1 MNEVGHG
8 GAPEHARS
16 RKPPVNAKGSPED
29 LVRAVRAVGV
39 SDERLL
45 DALRA
50 TPRVAFVPPE
60 HAAVAYADRPVP
72 IPHGQ
77 VTTQP
82 SLSAMM
88 IEGLELTGDEH
99 VLEIGTGLGFQTALL
114 ARLAAD
120 VTSIDMWPDLVRQ
133 ARRNLAGQGILNAEV
148 RLGDG
153 SGGVPERAPYD
164 AIVVSAAFPTVPEP
178 LVGQLRLGGRL
189 VQPIGPGGEEEVVLF
204 RRAHEGLERR
214 RVLTLARFVR
224 LLGRHGFTA

>member
-1 MNEVGHG
+1 MT
-8 GAPEHARS
+8 AR
-16 RKPPVNAKGSPED
+16 GSPED
-29 LVRAVRAVGV
+29 LVRAVRAAGV
-39 SDERLL
+39 SDVRLL
-45 DALRA
+45 DALRS
-50 TPRVAFVPPE
+50 TPRAAFAPPE

-88 IEGLELTGDEH
+88 IEGLEFTGDEH
-99 VLEIGTGLGFQTALL
+99 ALEIGTGLGFQTALL

-120 VTSIDMWPDLVRQ
+120 VMSIDRWPDLVRQ
-133 ARRNLAGQGILNAEV
+133 ARRNLAGQGIRNAEV
-148 RLGDG
+148 RVGDG

-204 RRAHEGLERR
+204 RRTSEGLERR
-214 RVLTLARFVR
+214 RVLTMARFVR
-224 LLGRHGFTA
+224 LLGHHGFTA